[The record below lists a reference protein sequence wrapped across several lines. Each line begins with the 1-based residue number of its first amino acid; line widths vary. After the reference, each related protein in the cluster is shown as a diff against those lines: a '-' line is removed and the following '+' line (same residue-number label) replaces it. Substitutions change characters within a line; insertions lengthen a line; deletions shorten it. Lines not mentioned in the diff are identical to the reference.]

1 MDLSITTRDSYSA
14 YVFMSRRNL
23 VEWDA
28 RALRACVRACARIR
42 VYADECV
49 VALNRYRSPR
59 SSGAKVREAAL
70 RYRKMNGALR
80 RARKTRRF
88 FRLDRSF
95 NGCTFVGRIV

>member
-42 VYADECV
+42 VYVDECV

-59 SSGAKVREAAL
+59 SSGAKVREAAV
-70 RYRKMNGALR
+70 RYRKMNGSVA
-80 RARKTRRF
+80 TREENASF
-88 FRLDRSF
+88 LPARSF
-95 NGCTFVGRIV
+95 L